1 MFIRLVF
8 GILAGAVI
16 GGLLGYFGKC
26 TTGACPLTA
35 NPLRGMMVGAMLGG
49 FLIFLLNTG
58 SSGKENSM
66 VITVGNKEAFEKA
79 KNSKGVVLAD
89 FYAEWCYPCKLL
101 SPVLEK
107 VAEKYQG
114 KAVFIK
120 VDVSQ
125 FAELANENKVEATPT
140 VLIFKDGKEAMR
152 LVGLKTEADYGK
164 VIEKLSEGTGN
175 NL

>member
-1 MFIRLVF
+1 
-8 GILAGAVI
+8 
-16 GGLLGYFGKC
+16 
-26 TTGACPLTA
+26 
-35 NPLRGMMVGAMLGG
+35 
-49 FLIFLLNTG
+49 
-58 SSGKENSM
+58 
-66 VITVGNKEAFEKA
+66 
-79 KNSKGVVLAD
+79 VLAD